1 MDGSVKFQV
10 GSEEVEKKKEKVG
23 SSSSGS
29 SDSDT
34 SSNSETG
41 MEETPVKMG
50 KKILPNT
57 WDSGSLIKLKK
68 RIDSLQD
75 LEQMRDIVYII
86 EEAALYTITGSMFN
100 FELGKLDDT
109 TLTKVMKV
117 IEHTC

>member
-1 MDGSVKFQV
+1 MVPYLDDSVKFQV
-10 GSEEVEKKKEKVG
+10 ASEEVEKKKEKIG

-34 SSNSETG
+34 SSNSETK
-41 MEETPVKMG
+41 MEKTPVKMD

-68 RIDSLQD
+68 QIDSLQD

-100 FELGKLDDT
+100 FELGS
-109 TLTKVMKV
+109 
-117 IEHTC
+117 